1 MTKKK
6 TLRQREVEALERKTQ
21 ILEAQYSV
29 TQRLMK
35 PKAETQYKA
44 HEPIPGV
51 LPKGVKTAPVAMDS
65 CNAIAPFAN
74 ADPSFFGGF
83 VGYTTL
89 TIMAQSGDYRNVP
102 ETNALEMTREWGQIK
117 VKGDGETDSSDK
129 ITKITEEFERL
140 DVRNMMRKHIENEG
154 IFGMSHMFVKIKGQD
169 DKTDLPLVYENI
181 PKDSLEGFVLI
192 EPIHSSPAAFNAH
205 NPLEFDFYKVK
216 NWFVQGV
223 NIHQD
228 RLLTLVTRPVPDLLK
243 PAYNFGG
250 LSWLQIMRPYV
261 ERFQRDTDSIS
272 DLISK
277 FSLTAL
283 KTNMETILQGGE
295 EGASQ
300 LVMRAQMMGQF
311 RDNLNMLLM
320 DMTGEDLVQINTPMT
335 GLVDLW
341 AKSQELM
348 AMPSHTPL
356 VKLTGITPSGL
367 NASSDGEIRVY
378 NDWISGLQ
386 NAFILPQIMKILRM
400 VQMSLFGEIDNNIVF
415 EFNSLKQMD
424 DNEQA
429 DVNLKKAQ
437 TAATLIESGVLSQE
451 DERNRLSNDEYSGYG
466 FIDPKALP
474 EQLDFDM
481 GEESE
486 EKELTDEDVA

>member
-1 MTKKK
+1 MKKK
-6 TLRQREVEALERKTQ
+6 TLRQREVEALERQTK
-21 ILEAQYSV
+21 IMEAQHAII
-29 TQRLMK
+29 TRMQQPK
-35 PKAETQYKA
+35 PKEQYKV
-44 HEPIPGV
+44 HEPIKGV
-51 LPKGVKTAPVAMDS
+51 VPKGVKPAVAMDS
-65 CNAIAPFAN
+65 CNGISSYAN
-74 ADPSFFGGF
+74 ADPSFYGGF
-83 VGYTTL
+83 VGYPIL
-89 TIMAQSGDYRNVP
+89 SMLAQSGDYRNVP
-102 ETNALEMTREWGQIK
+102 ETNALEMTREWGMVK
-117 VKGDGETDSSDK
+117 VKGDGKDVDSDK
-129 ITKITEEFERL
+129 VQLITEEMERL
-140 DVRNMMRKHIENEG
+140 DVRNLIRKHIENEG
-154 IFGMSHMFVKIKGQD
+154 IFGMSHLLIKIKDQD
-169 DKTDLPLVYENI
+169 DKTDIPLIYENVA
-181 PKDSLEGFVLI
+181 KGSLEGFILI
-192 EPIHSSPAAFNAH
+192 EPIHSTPAAFNAS
-205 NPLEFDFYKVK
+205 NPLAFDFYKVN

-250 LSWLQIMRPYV
+250 LSLIQIMQPYV
-261 ERFQRDTDSIS
+261 QRFQRDTDSIS

-283 KTNMETILQGGE
+283 KTDMQNILSGGD

-300 LVMRAQMMGQF
+300 LMYRAQMLGQF

-320 DMTGEDLVQINTPMT
+320 DQEGEELIQINTPLT

-378 NDWISGLQ
+378 NDWISSLQ
-386 NAFILPQIMKILRM
+386 YAFILPQIMKILRLI
-400 VQMSLFGEIDNNIVF
+400 QMSLFGEIDNNIVF
-415 EFNSLKQMD
+415 EFNSLKQLD

-437 TAATLIESGVLSQE
+437 VASVLIESGVISQE
-451 DERNRLSNDEYSGYG
+451 DERTRLSQDDSSGYG
-466 FIDPKALP
+466 FIDAEKLP
-474 EQLDFDM
+474 EVEGFDLDSD
-481 GEESE
+481 SNI
-486 EKELTDEDVA
+486 

>member
-6 TLRQREVEALERKTQ
+6 TLRQREIEALERQTQ
-21 ILEAQYSV
+21 LMEASHALVQQMSQPKLQPQYEPH
-29 TQRLMK
+29 K
-35 PKAETQYKA
+35 P
-44 HEPIPGV
+44 IDGV
-51 LPKGVKTAPVAMDS
+51 LPKGIKKAPVAMDS
-65 CNAIAPFAN
+65 CNSIAPWAN
-74 ADPSFFGGF
+74 TDPSFYGGF
-83 VGYTTL
+83 IGYPIL

-102 ETNALEMTREWGQIK
+102 ETNALEMTREWGSIK
-117 VKGDGETDSSDK
+117 VKGDGDDNTSDK
-129 ITKITEEFERL
+129 IQRLTEEFERL
-140 DVRNMMRKHIENEG
+140 KVRDLVRKHIENEG
-154 IFGMSHMFVKIKGQD
+154 IFGMSHLFIKIKGQD
-169 DKTDLPLVYENI
+169 NKTDVPLIIENV
-181 PKDSLEGFVLI
+181 PRDSLEGFVLI
-192 EPIHSSPAAFNAH
+192 EPIHSSPAAFNAS
-205 NPLEFDFYKVK
+205 NPLEFDFYKVN
-216 NWFVQGV
+216 NWFVQGI

-250 LSWLQIMRPYV
+250 VSWTQIMKPYV

-283 KTNMETILQGGE
+283 KTNMEAILSGGK

-300 LVMRAQMMGQF
+300 LMLRTQMLNQF
-311 RDNLNMLLM
+311 RDNLNTLLM
-320 DMTGEDLVQINTPMT
+320 DMEGEELVQINTPLT

-378 NDWISGLQ
+378 NDWIASLQ
-386 NAFILPQIMKILRM
+386 NAFILPQVMQILRIM
-400 VQMSLFGEIDNNIVF
+400 QMSLFGEVDNNIVF
-415 EFNSLKQMD
+415 EFANLHQLD
-424 DNEQA
+424 DQEKA

-437 TAATLIESGVLSQE
+437 TAQALIDSGVISQE
-451 DERNRLSNDEYSGYG
+451 DERTRLSQDEDSGYG
-466 FIDPKALP
+466 HIDPNEVP
-474 EQLDFDM
+474 EPLDF
-481 GEESE
+481 GENDNP
-486 EKELTDEDVA
+486 DE

>member
-1 MTKKK
+1 MPKKK
-6 TLRQREVEALERKTQ
+6 TLSQREVEALERQTQ
-21 ILEAQYSV
+21 ILEGQYAL
-29 TQRLMK
+29 TQRMQTAKLPKQFEPHK
-35 PKAETQYKA
+35 PIA
-44 HEPIPGV
+44 GV
-51 LPKGVKTAPVAMDS
+51 LPQGTKVAPVAMDS
-65 CNAIAPFAN
+65 CNSISSYAN
-74 ADPSFFGGF
+74 TDPMFYGGF
-83 VGYTTL
+83 IGYPTL
-89 TIMAQSGDYRNVP
+89 TMMAQSADYRNVP
-102 ETNALEMTREWGQIK
+102 DTNALEMTREWGK
-117 VKGDGETDSSDK
+117 VVIKGDGELDSSDK
-129 ITKITEEFERL
+129 IQALTEELERI
-140 DVRNMMRKHIENEG
+140 DTRNIIRKHIENEG
-154 IFGMSHMFVKIKGQD
+154 LFGMSHLFIKIKGQD
-169 DKTDLPLVYENI
+169 DKTDLPLVYENV
-181 PKDSLEGFVLI
+181 PKDGLEGLILI
-192 EPIHSSPAAFNAH
+192 EPIHSSPAAFNAS
-205 NPLEFDFYKVK
+205 NPLEFDFYKVN

-250 LSWLQIMRPYV
+250 LSWLQIMKPYV

-295 EGASQ
+295 DGASQ
-300 LVMRAQMMGQF
+300 LLLRAQMMGQF

-320 DMTGEDLVQINTPMT
+320 DMQGEDLVQINTPLT

-386 NAFILPQIMKILRM
+386 NAFILPQIMKILRIA
-400 VQMSLFGEIDNNIVF
+400 QMSLFGEIDNNISF
-415 EFNSLKQMD
+415 EFDSLKQMD
-424 DNEQA
+424 DAELAELN
-429 DVNLKKAQ
+429 NKKAN
-437 TAATLIESGVLSQE
+437 TASLLIEAGVLSQE
-451 DERNRLSNDEYSGYG
+451 DERSRLSNDQDSGYG
-466 FIDPKALP
+466 FIDPDKVP
-474 EQLDFDM
+474 ESLDLD
-481 GEESE
+481 
-486 EKELTDEDVA
+486 LTDETEQ

>member
-6 TLRQREVEALERKTQ
+6 TLRQREVEALERQTQ
-21 ILEAQYSV
+21 ILEGQYAL
-29 TQRLMK
+29 TQRMQTAKLPKQFEPHK
-35 PKAETQYKA
+35 PIA
-44 HEPIPGV
+44 GV
-51 LPKGVKTAPVAMDS
+51 LPQGVKVAPVAMDS
-65 CNAIAPFAN
+65 CNGISSYAN
-74 ADPSFFGGF
+74 TDPMFYGGF
-83 VGYTTL
+83 IGYPTL
-89 TIMAQSGDYRNVP
+89 TMMAQSADYRNVP
-102 ETNALEMTREWGQIK
+102 DTNALEMTREWGK
-117 VKGDGETDSSDK
+117 VVVKGDGEEDSSDK
-129 ITKITEEFERL
+129 VQKLTEEFERI
-140 DVRNMMRKHIENEG
+140 DARNIIRKHIENEG
-154 IFGMSHMFVKIKGQD
+154 LFGMSHLFIKIKGQD
-169 DKTDLPLVYENI
+169 DKTDLPLIYENV
-181 PKDSLEGFVLI
+181 PKGGLEGIILI
-192 EPIHSSPAAFNAH
+192 EPIHSSPAAFNAS
-205 NPLEFDFYKVK
+205 NPLEFDFYKVN

-250 LSWLQIMRPYV
+250 LSWLQIMKPYV

-300 LVMRAQMMGQF
+300 LMLRAQMMGQF

-320 DMTGEDLVQINTPMT
+320 DMDGEDLVQINTPMT

-386 NAFILPQIMKILRM
+386 NAFILPQIMKILRIA
-400 VQMSLFGEIDNNIVF
+400 QMSLFGEIDSNISF

-424 DNEQA
+424 DSELA
-429 DVNLKKAQ
+429 DLNLKKAQ
-437 TAATLIESGVLSQE
+437 TAGALIEAGVLSQE
-451 DERNRLSNDEYSGYG
+451 DERSRLSNDQDSGYG
-466 FIDPKALP
+466 FIDPDKVP
-474 EQLDFDM
+474 ESLDLD
-481 GEESE
+481 
-486 EKELTDEDVA
+486 LTDETEQ

>member
-6 TLRQREVEALERKTQ
+6 TLRQREVEALEQQTR
-21 ILEAQYSV
+21 ILEAQHSLIQR
-29 TQRLMK
+29 TQKQSL
-35 PKAETQYKA
+35 PKQYTA
-44 HEPIPGV
+44 HQPIAGV
-51 LPKGVKTAPVAMDS
+51 LPQGVKTAPVAMDS
-65 CNAIAPFAN
+65 CNGISSYAN
-74 ADPSFFGGF
+74 ADPMFYAGF
-83 VGYTTL
+83 IGYPTL
-89 TIMAQSGDYRNVP
+89 TLMAQSGDYRNVP
-102 ETNALEMTREWGQIK
+102 ETNALEMTREWGSI
-117 VKGDGETDSSDK
+117 VMKGDGAEDSSDK
-129 ITKITEEFERL
+129 IQQITEEFERL
-140 DVRNMMRKHIENEG
+140 DVRNIMRKHIENEG
-154 IFGMSHMFVKIKGQD
+154 LFGMSHLFIKIKGQD
-169 DKTDLPLVYENI
+169 DKTDLPLVYDNV
-181 PKDSLEGFVLI
+181 PKGSLEGFVLI
-192 EPIHSSPAAFNAH
+192 EPIHSSPAAFNAS
-205 NPLEFDFYKVK
+205 NPLEFDFYKVN

-228 RLLTLVTRPVPDLLK
+228 RLMTLVTRPVPDLLK

-250 LSWLQIMRPYV
+250 ISWLQIMKPYV

-300 LVMRAQMMGQF
+300 LLMRAQMMGQF

-320 DMTGEDLVQINTPMT
+320 DMEGEDLVQINTPMT

-378 NDWISGLQ
+378 NDWISSLQ
-386 NAFILPQIMKILRM
+386 NAFILPQIMKILRLA
-400 VQMSLFGEIDNNIVF
+400 QMSLFGEIDNNIVF
-415 EFNSLKQMD
+415 EFASLKQMD

-437 TAATLIESGVLSQE
+437 TASALIEAGVLSQE
-451 DERNRLSNDEYSGYG
+451 DERSRLNNDVGSGYG
-466 FIDPKALP
+466 FIDPDKVP
-474 EQLDFDM
+474 EQMDFD
-481 GEESE
+481 
-486 EKELTDEDVA
+486 LIDEAEPEPEAE

>member
-6 TLRQREVEALERKTQ
+6 TLRQREVEALERQTQ
-21 ILEAQYSV
+21 ILEGQYAL
-29 TQRLMK
+29 TQRMQTAKLPKQFEPHK
-35 PKAETQYKA
+35 PIA
-44 HEPIPGV
+44 GV
-51 LPKGVKTAPVAMDS
+51 LPQDTKVAPVAMDS
-65 CNAIAPFAN
+65 CNGISSYAN
-74 ADPSFFGGF
+74 TDPMFYGGF
-83 VGYTTL
+83 IGYPTL
-89 TIMAQSGDYRNVP
+89 TMMAQSADYRNVP
-102 ETNALEMTREWGQIK
+102 DTNALEMTREWGK
-117 VKGDGETDSSDK
+117 VVIKGDGEDDSSDK
-129 ITKITEEFERL
+129 IQALTEELERI
-140 DVRNMMRKHIENEG
+140 DTRNIIRKHIENEG
-154 IFGMSHMFVKIKGQD
+154 LFGMSHLFIKIKGQD
-169 DKTDLPLVYENI
+169 DKTDLPLVYENV
-181 PKDSLEGFVLI
+181 PKDGLEGLILI
-192 EPIHSSPAAFNAH
+192 EPIHSSPAAFNAS
-205 NPLEFDFYKVK
+205 NPLEFDFYKVN

-250 LSWLQIMRPYV
+250 LSWLQIMKPYV

-300 LVMRAQMMGQF
+300 LLLRAQMMGQF

-320 DMTGEDLVQINTPMT
+320 DMEGEDLVQINTPMT

-386 NAFILPQIMKILRM
+386 NAFILPQIMKILRIA
-400 VQMSLFGEIDNNIVF
+400 QMSLFGEIDNNISF
-415 EFNSLKQMD
+415 EFDSLKQMD
-424 DNEQA
+424 DAELA
-429 DVNLKKAQ
+429 DLNLKKAQ
-437 TAATLIESGVLSQE
+437 TAGALIEAGVLSQE
-451 DERNRLSNDEYSGYG
+451 DERSRLSNDQDSGYG
-466 FIDPKALP
+466 FIDPDKVP
-474 EQLDFDM
+474 ESLDLD
-481 GEESE
+481 
-486 EKELTDEDVA
+486 LTDEPPE

>member
-1 MTKKK
+1 MKKK
-6 TLRQREVEALERKTQ
+6 TLRQREVEALERQTQ
-21 ILEAQYSV
+21 ILEGQYAL
-29 TQRLMK
+29 TQRMQTAKL
-35 PKAETQYKA
+35 PKQYTA
-44 HEPIPGV
+44 HQPISGV
-51 LPKGVKTAPVAMDS
+51 LPQGVKTAPVAMDS
-65 CNAIAPFAN
+65 CNGISPYAN
-74 ADPSFFGGF
+74 TDPMFYGGF
-83 VGYTTL
+83 IGYPTL
-89 TIMAQSGDYRNVP
+89 TMMAQSADYRNVP
-102 ETNALEMTREWGQIK
+102 DTNALEMTREWGKIV
-117 VKGDGETDSSDK
+117 VKGDGEEDSSDK
-129 ITKITEEFERL
+129 IQKLTEEFERI
-140 DVRNMMRKHIENEG
+140 DARNIIRKHIENEG
-154 IFGMSHMFVKIKGQD
+154 LFGMSHLFIKIKGQD
-169 DKTDLPLVYENI
+169 DKTDLPLIYENV
-181 PKDSLEGFVLI
+181 PKGGLEGLILI
-192 EPIHSSPAAFNAH
+192 EPIHSSPAAFNAS
-205 NPLEFDFYKVK
+205 NPLEFDFYKVN

-250 LSWLQIMRPYV
+250 LSWLQIMKPYV

-300 LVMRAQMMGQF
+300 LLLRAQMMGQF

-320 DMTGEDLVQINTPMT
+320 DMEGEDLVQINTPMT

-386 NAFILPQIMKILRM
+386 NAFILPQIMKILRIA
-400 VQMSLFGEIDNNIVF
+400 QMSLFGEIDKNISF

-424 DNEQA
+424 DSELA
-429 DVNLKKAQ
+429 DLNLKKAQ
-437 TAATLIESGVLSQE
+437 TAGALIEAGVLSQE
-451 DERNRLSNDEYSGYG
+451 DERSRLSNDQDSGYG
-466 FIDPKALP
+466 FIDPDKVP
-474 EQLDFDM
+474 ESLDLD
-481 GEESE
+481 
-486 EKELTDEDVA
+486 LTDETEQ

>member
-21 ILEAQYSV
+21 ILEAQYALTHRMQS
-29 TQRLMK
+29 QKL
-35 PKAETQYKA
+35 PKQFEA
-44 HEPIPGV
+44 HQPLPGV
-51 LPKGVKTAPVAMDS
+51 LPSDIETAPVAMDS
-65 CNAIAPFAN
+65 CNGISAYAN
-74 ADPSFFGGF
+74 SDPQFYGGF
-83 VGYTTL
+83 IGYPTL

-102 ETNALEMTREWGQIK
+102 ETNALEMTREWGQVV
-117 VKGDGETDSSDK
+117 VKGDGQQDSADK
-129 ITKITEEFERL
+129 IQRLTEELERI
-140 DVRNMMRKHIENEG
+140 DARNMIRKHIENEG
-154 IFGMSHMFVKIKGQD
+154 IFGMSHLFIKIKGQD
-169 DKTDLPLVYENI
+169 DKTDLPLVYDNV
-181 PKDSLEGFVLI
+181 PKDSLEGLVLI
-192 EPIHSSPAAFNAH
+192 EPIHSSPAAFNAS
-205 NPLEFDFYKVK
+205 NPLEFDFYKVN

-250 LSWLQIMRPYV
+250 LSWLQIMKPYV

-300 LVMRAQMMGQF
+300 LLLRAQMMGQF

-378 NDWISGLQ
+378 NDWISSLQ
-386 NAFILPQIMKILRM
+386 NAFILPQIMKILRIA
-400 VQMSLFGEIDNNIVF
+400 QMSLFGEIDNNIVF
-415 EFNSLKQMD
+415 EFNSLKQLD
-424 DNEQA
+424 DNETA
-429 DVNLKKAQ
+429 AVNLQKAQ
-437 TAATLIESGVLSQE
+437 TAGALIEAGVISQE
-451 DERNRLSNDEYSGYG
+451 DERNRLSNDASSGYG
-466 FIDPKALP
+466 FIDPKNVP
-474 EQLDFDM
+474 EQMDF
-481 GEESE
+481 
-486 EKELTDEDVA
+486 ELTEETEQ

>member
-6 TLRQREVEALERKTQ
+6 TLRQREVEALERQTQ
-21 ILEAQYSV
+21 ILEGQYAL
-29 TQRLMK
+29 TQRMQK
-35 PKAETQYKA
+35 TNMPKQYML
-44 HEPIPGV
+44 HQPIAGV
-51 LPKGVKTAPVAMDS
+51 LPQGTKVAPVAMDS
-65 CNAIAPFAN
+65 CNGISSYAN
-74 ADPSFFGGF
+74 TDPMFYGGF
-83 VGYTTL
+83 IGYPTL
-89 TIMAQSGDYRNVP
+89 TMMAQSADYRNVP
-102 ETNALEMTREWGQIK
+102 DTNALEMTREWGKIV
-117 VKGDGETDSSDK
+117 VKGDGEEGSSDK
-129 ITKITEEFERL
+129 IQKLTEEFERI
-140 DVRNMMRKHIENEG
+140 DARNIIRKHIENEG
-154 IFGMSHMFVKIKGQD
+154 LFGMSHLFIKIKEQD
-169 DKTDLPLVYENI
+169 DKTDLPLIYENV
-181 PKDSLEGFVLI
+181 PKGGLEGLILI
-192 EPIHSSPAAFNAH
+192 EPIHSSPAAFNAS
-205 NPLEFDFYKVK
+205 NPLEFDFYKVN

-250 LSWLQIMRPYV
+250 LSWLQIMKPYV

-300 LVMRAQMMGQF
+300 LLMRAQMMGQF

-320 DMTGEDLVQINTPMT
+320 DMEGEDLVQINTPMT

-386 NAFILPQIMKILRM
+386 NAFILPQIMKILRIA
-400 VQMSLFGEIDNNIVF
+400 QMSLFGEIDNNISF

-424 DNEQA
+424 DSELA
-429 DVNLKKAQ
+429 DLNLKKAQ
-437 TAATLIESGVLSQE
+437 TAGALIEAGVLSQE
-451 DERNRLSNDEYSGYG
+451 DERSRLSNDQDSGYG
-466 FIDPKALP
+466 FIDPDKVP
-474 EQLDFDM
+474 ESLDLD
-481 GEESE
+481 
-486 EKELTDEDVA
+486 LTDETEQ

>member
-6 TLRQREVEALERKTQ
+6 TLRQREVEALERQTQ
-21 ILEAQYSV
+21 ILEGQYAL
-29 TQRLMK
+29 TQRMQKANL
-35 PKAETQYKA
+35 PKQF
-44 HEPIPGV
+44 EPHQPIAGV
-51 LPKGVKTAPVAMDS
+51 LPQGVKNAPVAMDS
-65 CNAIAPFAN
+65 CNGISAYAN
-74 ADPSFFGGF
+74 TDPMFYGGF
-83 VGYTTL
+83 IGYPTL
-89 TIMAQSGDYRNVP
+89 TMMAQSADYRNVP
-102 ETNALEMTREWGQIK
+102 DTNALEMTREWGEIV
-117 VKGDGETDSSDK
+117 VKGDGEEGSSDK
-129 ITKITEEFERL
+129 IQKLTEEFERI
-140 DVRNMMRKHIENEG
+140 DVRNIIRKHIENEG
-154 IFGMSHMFVKIKGQD
+154 LFGMSHLLIKIKGQD
-169 DKTDLPLVYENI
+169 DKTDLPLIYENV
-181 PKDSLEGFVLI
+181 PKGGFEGLI
-192 EPIHSSPAAFNAH
+192 LVEPIHSSPAAFNAS
-205 NPLEFDFYKVK
+205 NPLEFDFYKVN

-250 LSWLQIMRPYV
+250 LSWLQIMKPYV

-300 LVMRAQMMGQF
+300 LLLRAQMMGQF

-320 DMTGEDLVQINTPMT
+320 DMEGEDLVQINTPMT

-386 NAFILPQIMKILRM
+386 NAFILPQVMKILRIA
-400 VQMSLFGEIDNNIVF
+400 QMSLFGEIDNNISF
-415 EFNSLKQMD
+415 EFSSLKQMD

-437 TAATLIESGVLSQE
+437 TAGALIEAGVLSQE
-451 DERNRLSNDEYSGYG
+451 DERSRLSNDQDSGYG
-466 FIDPKALP
+466 FIDPDKVP
-474 EQLDFDM
+474 ESLDLD
-481 GEESE
+481 
-486 EKELTDEDVA
+486 LTDETEQ

>member
-6 TLRQREVEALERKTQ
+6 TLRQREVEALEQQTR
-21 ILEAQYSV
+21 ILEAQHSLIQR
-29 TQRLMK
+29 TQKQSL
-35 PKAETQYKA
+35 PKQYMP
-44 HEPIPGV
+44 HQPIAGV
-51 LPKGVKTAPVAMDS
+51 LPQGTKVAPVAMDS
-65 CNAIAPFAN
+65 CNGISSYAN
-74 ADPSFFGGF
+74 TDPMFYGGF
-83 VGYTTL
+83 IGYPTL
-89 TIMAQSGDYRNVP
+89 TMMAQSADYRNVP
-102 ETNALEMTREWGQIK
+102 DTNALEMTREWGKIV
-117 VKGDGETDSSDK
+117 VKGDGEEDSAKK
-129 ITKITEEFERL
+129 IQKLTEELERI
-140 DVRNMMRKHIENEG
+140 DARNIIRKHIENEG
-154 IFGMSHMFVKIKGQD
+154 LFGMSHLFIKIKGQD
-169 DKTDLPLVYENI
+169 DKTDLPLIYENV
-181 PKDSLEGFVLI
+181 PKGGLEGLILI
-192 EPIHSSPAAFNAH
+192 EPIHSSPAAFNAS
-205 NPLEFDFYKVK
+205 NPLEFDFYKVN

-250 LSWLQIMRPYV
+250 LSWLQIMKPYV

-300 LVMRAQMMGQF
+300 LLLRAQMMGQF

-320 DMTGEDLVQINTPMT
+320 DFTNEELVQINTPLT

-386 NAFILPQIMKILRM
+386 NAFILPQVMKILRIA
-400 VQMSLFGEIDNNIVF
+400 QMSLFGEIDNNISF
-415 EFNSLKQMD
+415 EFDSLKQMD
-424 DNEQA
+424 DSELA
-429 DVNLKKAQ
+429 DLNLKKAQ
-437 TAATLIESGVLSQE
+437 TAGALIEAGVLSQE
-451 DERNRLSNDEYSGYG
+451 DERSRLSNDQDSGYG
-466 FIDPKALP
+466 FIDPDKVP
-474 EQLDFDM
+474 ESLDLD
-481 GEESE
+481 
-486 EKELTDEDVA
+486 LTDETEQ

>member
-6 TLRQREVEALERKTQ
+6 TLRQREVEALERQTQ
-21 ILEAQYSV
+21 ILEGQYAL
-29 TQRLMK
+29 TQRMQK
-35 PKAETQYKA
+35 TNMPKQYTA
-44 HEPIPGV
+44 HQPIAGV
-51 LPKGVKTAPVAMDS
+51 LPQGIKTAPVAMDS
-65 CNAIAPFAN
+65 CNGISPYAN
-74 ADPSFFGGF
+74 TDPMFYGGF
-83 VGYTTL
+83 IGYPTL
-89 TIMAQSGDYRNVP
+89 TMMAQSADYRNVP
-102 ETNALEMTREWGQIK
+102 DTNALEMTREWGKIV
-117 VKGDGETDSSDK
+117 VKGDGEEGSSDK
-129 ITKITEEFERL
+129 IQKLTEEFERI
-140 DVRNMMRKHIENEG
+140 DARNIIRKHIENEG
-154 IFGMSHMFVKIKGQD
+154 LFGMSHLFIKIKGQD
-169 DKTDLPLVYENI
+169 DKTDLPLIYENV
-181 PKDSLEGFVLI
+181 PKGGLEGLILI
-192 EPIHSSPAAFNAH
+192 EPIHSSPAAFNAS
-205 NPLEFDFYKVK
+205 NPLEFDFYKVN

-250 LSWLQIMRPYV
+250 LSWLQIMKPYV

-300 LVMRAQMMGQF
+300 LLMRAQMMGQF

-320 DMTGEDLVQINTPMT
+320 DMEGEDLVQINTPMT

-386 NAFILPQIMKILRM
+386 NAFILPQIMKILRIA
-400 VQMSLFGEIDNNIVF
+400 QMSLFGEIDNNISF
-415 EFNSLKQMD
+415 EFDSLKQMD
-424 DNEQA
+424 DSELA
-429 DVNLKKAQ
+429 DLNLKKAQ
-437 TAATLIESGVLSQE
+437 TAGALIEAGVLSQE
-451 DERNRLSNDEYSGYG
+451 DERSRLSNDQDSGYG
-466 FIDPKALP
+466 FIDPDKVP
-474 EQLDFDM
+474 ESLDLN
-481 GEESE
+481 
-486 EKELTDEDVA
+486 LTDETEQ

>member
-6 TLRQREVEALERKTQ
+6 TLRQREVEALERQTQ
-21 ILEAQYSV
+21 ILEGQYAL
-29 TQRLMK
+29 TQRMQTAKL
-35 PKAETQYKA
+35 PKQF
-44 HEPIPGV
+44 EPHQPIAGV
-51 LPKGVKTAPVAMDS
+51 LPQGTKVAPVAMDS
-65 CNAIAPFAN
+65 CNGISPYAN
-74 ADPSFFGGF
+74 TDPMFYGGF
-83 VGYTTL
+83 IGYPTL
-89 TIMAQSGDYRNVP
+89 TMMAQSADYRNVP
-102 ETNALEMTREWGQIK
+102 DTNALEMTREWGKIV
-117 VKGDGETDSSDK
+117 VKGNGEEDSSDK
-129 ITKITEEFERL
+129 IQKLTEEFERI
-140 DVRNMMRKHIENEG
+140 DARNIIRKHIENEG
-154 IFGMSHMFVKIKGQD
+154 LFGMSHLFIKIKGQD
-169 DKTDLPLVYENI
+169 DKTDLPLVYENV
-181 PKDSLEGFVLI
+181 PKGGLEGLILI
-192 EPIHSSPAAFNAH
+192 EPIHSSPAAFNAS
-205 NPLEFDFYKVK
+205 NPPEFDFYKVN

-250 LSWLQIMRPYV
+250 LSWLQIMKPYV

-300 LVMRAQMMGQF
+300 LLLRAQMMGQF

-386 NAFILPQIMKILRM
+386 NAFILPQIMKILRIA
-400 VQMSLFGEIDNNIVF
+400 QMSLFGEIDSNISF

-424 DNEQA
+424 DSELA
-429 DVNLKKAQ
+429 DLNLKKAQ
-437 TAATLIESGVLSQE
+437 TAGALIEAGVLSQE
-451 DERNRLSNDEYSGYG
+451 DERSRLSNDQDSGYG
-466 FIDPKALP
+466 FIDPDKVP
-474 EQLDFDM
+474 ESLDL
-481 GEESE
+481 S
-486 EKELTDEDVA
+486 LTDETEQ

>member
-6 TLRQREVEALERKTQ
+6 TLRQREVEALERQTQ
-21 ILEAQYSV
+21 ILEGQYAL
-29 TQRLMK
+29 TQRMQK
-35 PKAETQYKA
+35 TNMPKQYTA
-44 HEPIPGV
+44 HQPIAGV
-51 LPKGVKTAPVAMDS
+51 LPQGVKTAPVAMDS
-65 CNAIAPFAN
+65 CNGISSYAN
-74 ADPSFFGGF
+74 TDPMFYGGF
-83 VGYTTL
+83 IGYPTL
-89 TIMAQSGDYRNVP
+89 TMMAQSADYRNVP
-102 ETNALEMTREWGQIK
+102 DTNALEMTREWGKIV
-117 VKGDGETDSSDK
+117 VKGDGEEDSSDK
-129 ITKITEEFERL
+129 IQKLTEEFERI
-140 DVRNMMRKHIENEG
+140 DARNIIRKHIENEG
-154 IFGMSHMFVKIKGQD
+154 LFGMSHLFIKIKGQD
-169 DKTDLPLVYENI
+169 DKTDLPLIYENV
-181 PKDSLEGFVLI
+181 PKGGLDGLILI
-192 EPIHSSPAAFNAH
+192 EPIHSSPAAFNAS
-205 NPLEFDFYKVK
+205 NPLEFDFYKVN
-216 NWFVQGV
+216 NWFIQGV

-250 LSWLQIMRPYV
+250 LSWLQIMKPYV

-300 LVMRAQMMGQF
+300 LLMRAQMMGQF

-320 DMTGEDLVQINTPMT
+320 DMEGEDLVQINTPMT

-386 NAFILPQIMKILRM
+386 NAFILPQIMKILRIA
-400 VQMSLFGEIDNNIVF
+400 QMSLFGEIDNNISF
-415 EFNSLKQMD
+415 EFSSLKQMD
-424 DNEQA
+424 DSELA
-429 DVNLKKAQ
+429 DLNLKKAQ
-437 TAATLIESGVLSQE
+437 TAGALIEAGVLSQE
-451 DERNRLSNDEYSGYG
+451 DERSRLSNDQDSGYG
-466 FIDPKALP
+466 FIDPDKVP
-474 EQLDFDM
+474 ESLDLD
-481 GEESE
+481 
-486 EKELTDEDVA
+486 LTDETEQ

>member
-6 TLRQREVEALERKTQ
+6 TLRQREIEALERQTQ
-21 ILEAQYSV
+21 ILEGQYAL
-29 TQRLMK
+29 TQRMQTAKLPKQFEPHK
-35 PKAETQYKA
+35 PIA
-44 HEPIPGV
+44 GV
-51 LPKGVKTAPVAMDS
+51 LPQGIKTAPVAMDS
-65 CNAIAPFAN
+65 CNGISPYAN
-74 ADPSFFGGF
+74 TDPMFYGGF
-83 VGYTTL
+83 IGYPTL
-89 TIMAQSGDYRNVP
+89 TMMAQSADYRNVP
-102 ETNALEMTREWGQIK
+102 DTNALEMTREWGKIV
-117 VKGDGETDSSDK
+117 VKGDGEEDSSDK
-129 ITKITEEFERL
+129 IQKLTEEFERI
-140 DVRNMMRKHIENEG
+140 DARNIIRKHIENEG
-154 IFGMSHMFVKIKGQD
+154 LFGMSHLFIKIKGQD
-169 DKTDLPLVYENI
+169 DKTDLPLVYENV
-181 PKDSLEGFVLI
+181 PKDGLEGLILI
-192 EPIHSSPAAFNAH
+192 EPIHSSPAAFNAS
-205 NPLEFDFYKVK
+205 NPLEFDFYKVN

-250 LSWLQIMRPYV
+250 LSWLQIMKPYV

-300 LVMRAQMMGQF
+300 LLARAQMMGAF

-386 NAFILPQIMKILRM
+386 NAFILPQIMKILRIA
-400 VQMSLFGEIDNNIVF
+400 QMSLFGEIDNNISF

-424 DNEQA
+424 DSELA
-429 DVNLKKAQ
+429 DLNLKKAQ
-437 TAATLIESGVLSQE
+437 TAGALIEAGVLSQE
-451 DERNRLSNDEYSGYG
+451 DERSRLSNDQDSGYG
-466 FIDPKALP
+466 FIDPDKVP
-474 EQLDFDM
+474 ESLDL
-481 GEESE
+481 S
-486 EKELTDEDVA
+486 LTDETEQ

>member
-6 TLRQREVEALERKTQ
+6 TLRQREVEALERQTK
-21 ILEAQYSV
+21 LMEAQHAII
-29 TQRLMK
+29 TRMQQPK
-35 PKAETQYKA
+35 PKEQYKV
-44 HEPIPGV
+44 HEPIKGV
-51 LPKGVKTAPVAMDS
+51 VPKGVKPAVAMDS
-65 CNAIAPFAN
+65 CNGISSYAN
-74 ADPSFFGGF
+74 ADPSFYGGF
-83 VGYTTL
+83 VGYPIL
-89 TIMAQSGDYRNVP
+89 SMLAQSGDYRNVP
-102 ETNALEMTREWGQIK
+102 ETNALEMTREWGAVK
-117 VKGDGETDSSDK
+117 VKGDGKDVDSDK
-129 ITKITEEFERL
+129 VQLITEEMERL
-140 DVRNMMRKHIENEG
+140 DVRNLIRKHIENEG
-154 IFGMSHMFVKIKGQD
+154 IFGMSHLLIKIKDQD
-169 DKTDLPLVYENI
+169 DKTDIPLIHENVA
-181 PKDSLEGFVLI
+181 KGSLEGFILI
-192 EPIHSSPAAFNAH
+192 EPIHSTPAAFNAS
-205 NPLEFDFYKVK
+205 NPLVFDFYKVN

-250 LSWLQIMRPYV
+250 LSLIQIMQPYV
-261 ERFQRDTDSIS
+261 QRFQRDTDSIS

-283 KTNMETILQGGE
+283 KTDMQNILSGGD

-300 LVMRAQMMGQF
+300 LMYRAQMLGQF

-320 DMTGEDLVQINTPMT
+320 DQEGEELIQINTPLN

-378 NDWISGLQ
+378 NDWISSLQ
-386 NAFILPQIMKILRM
+386 YAFILPQIMKILRLI
-400 VQMSLFGEIDNNIVF
+400 QMSLFGEIDNNIVF
-415 EFNSLKQMD
+415 EFNSLKQLD

-437 TAATLIESGVLSQE
+437 VASTLIEAGVISQE
-451 DERNRLSNDEYSGYG
+451 DERTKLSQDDSSGYG
-466 FIDPKALP
+466 FIDAEKLP
-474 EQLDFDM
+474 EVEGFDLDSD
-481 GEESE
+481 SNI
-486 EKELTDEDVA
+486 

>member
-6 TLRQREVEALERKTQ
+6 TLRQREVEALERQTQ
-21 ILEAQYSV
+21 ILEGQYAL
-29 TQRLMK
+29 TQRMQK
-35 PKAETQYKA
+35 TNMPKQYTA
-44 HEPIPGV
+44 HQPIAGV
-51 LPKGVKTAPVAMDS
+51 LPQSTKVAPVAMDS
-65 CNAIAPFAN
+65 CNGISSYAN
-74 ADPSFFGGF
+74 TDPMFYGGF
-83 VGYTTL
+83 IGYPTL
-89 TIMAQSGDYRNVP
+89 TMMAQSADYRNVP
-102 ETNALEMTREWGQIK
+102 DTNALEMTREWGKIV
-117 VKGDGETDSSDK
+117 VKGDGEEDSSDK
-129 ITKITEEFERL
+129 IQKLTEEFERI
-140 DVRNMMRKHIENEG
+140 DTRNIIRKHIENEG
-154 IFGMSHMFVKIKGQD
+154 LFGMSHLFIKIKGQD
-169 DKTDLPLVYENI
+169 DKTDLPLIYENV
-181 PKDSLEGFVLI
+181 PKGGLEGLILI
-192 EPIHSSPAAFNAH
+192 EPIHSSPAAFNAS
-205 NPLEFDFYKVK
+205 NPLEFDFYKVN

-250 LSWLQIMRPYV
+250 LSWLQIMKPYV

-300 LVMRAQMMGQF
+300 LLMRAQMMGQF

-320 DMTGEDLVQINTPMT
+320 DMEGEDLVQINTPMT

-386 NAFILPQIMKILRM
+386 NAFILPQIMKILRIA
-400 VQMSLFGEIDNNIVF
+400 QMSLFGEIDNNISF
-415 EFNSLKQMD
+415 EFDSLKQMD
-424 DNEQA
+424 DSELA
-429 DVNLKKAQ
+429 DLNLKKAQ
-437 TAATLIESGVLSQE
+437 TAGALIEAGVLSQE
-451 DERNRLSNDEYSGYG
+451 DERSRLSNDQDSGYG
-466 FIDPKALP
+466 FIDPDKVP
-474 EQLDFDM
+474 ESLDL
-481 GEESE
+481 S
-486 EKELTDEDVA
+486 LTDETEQ

>member
-6 TLRQREVEALERKTQ
+6 TLRQREVEALERQTQ
-21 ILEAQYSV
+21 ILEGQYAL
-29 TQRLMK
+29 TQRMQK
-35 PKAETQYKA
+35 TNMPKQYMP
-44 HEPIPGV
+44 HQPIAGV
-51 LPKGVKTAPVAMDS
+51 LPQGTKVAPVAMDS
-65 CNAIAPFAN
+65 CNGISSYAN
-74 ADPSFFGGF
+74 TDPMFYGGF
-83 VGYTTL
+83 IGYPTL
-89 TIMAQSGDYRNVP
+89 TMMAQSADYRNVP
-102 ETNALEMTREWGQIK
+102 DTNALEMTREWGKIV
-117 VKGDGETDSSDK
+117 VKGDGEEDSAKK
-129 ITKITEEFERL
+129 IQKLTEELERI
-140 DVRNMMRKHIENEG
+140 DARNIIRKHIENEG
-154 IFGMSHMFVKIKGQD
+154 LFGMSHLFIKIKGQD
-169 DKTDLPLVYENI
+169 DKTDLPLIYENV
-181 PKDSLEGFVLI
+181 PKSGLEGLILI
-192 EPIHSSPAAFNAH
+192 EPIHSSPAAFNAS
-205 NPLEFDFYKVK
+205 NPLEFDFYKVN

-250 LSWLQIMRPYV
+250 LSWLQIMKPYV

-300 LVMRAQMMGQF
+300 LMLRAQMMGQF

-320 DMTGEDLVQINTPMT
+320 DMEGEDLVQINTPMT

-386 NAFILPQIMKILRM
+386 NAFILPQIMKILRIA
-400 VQMSLFGEIDNNIVF
+400 QMSLFGEIDNNISF
-415 EFNSLKQMD
+415 EFDSLKQMD
-424 DNEQA
+424 DSELA
-429 DVNLKKAQ
+429 DLNLKKAQ
-437 TAATLIESGVLSQE
+437 TAGALIEAGVLSQE
-451 DERNRLSNDEYSGYG
+451 DERSRLSNDQDSGYG
-466 FIDPKALP
+466 FIDPDKVP
-474 EQLDFDM
+474 ESLD
-481 GEESE
+481 
-486 EKELTDEDVA
+486 LTDEPEPKPEAE